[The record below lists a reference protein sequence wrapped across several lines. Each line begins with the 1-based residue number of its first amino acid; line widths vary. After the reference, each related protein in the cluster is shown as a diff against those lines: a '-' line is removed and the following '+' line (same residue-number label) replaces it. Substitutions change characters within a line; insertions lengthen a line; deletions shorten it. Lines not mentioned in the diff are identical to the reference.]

1 MRLDSRARRVKL
13 ARRSRS
19 ELERRAGP
27 RDTVR
32 LMASPAKSH
41 RSIDR
46 DLLEML
52 ACPDTRQ
59 RLAEAGADVL
69 DRVNA
74 RVRAKTA
81 KNVGG
86 KLVEVELEA
95 GLVRHDGKIVYPIR
109 DGIPVLLVDE
119 GIPA

>member
-1 MRLDSRARRVKL
+1 
-13 ARRSRS
+13 
-19 ELERRAGP
+19 
-27 RDTVR
+27 
-32 LMASPAKSH
+32 MASPAKNH

-59 RLAEAGADVL
+59 KLAEAGADVL
-69 DRVNA
+69 ERVNA
-74 RVRAKTA
+74 RVRAKGA

-86 KLVEVELEA
+86 KAVEMELEA
-95 GLVRHDGKIVYPIR
+95 GLVRQDGKIVYPIR

>member
-1 MRLDSRARRVKL
+1 M
-13 ARRSRS
+13 
-19 ELERRAGP
+19 LERRAGA
-27 RDTVR
+27 RDTLR
-32 LMASPAKSH
+32 AMASPAKNR

-52 ACPDTRQ
+52 ACPETRQ

-69 DRVNA
+69 ARVNA
-74 RVRAKTA
+74 RVRSKEAR
-81 KNVGG
+81 NVGG
-86 KLVEVELEA
+86 KAVELELEA
-95 GLVRHDGKIVYPIR
+95 GLVRQDGKIVYPIR

>member
-1 MRLDSRARRVKL
+1 MS
-13 ARRSRS
+13 
-19 ELERRAGP
+19 
-27 RDTVR
+27 
-32 LMASPAKSH
+32 SPAKNR

-69 DRVNA
+69 ERVNQ
-74 RVRAKTA
+74 RVRGGQAQ
-81 KNVGG
+81 NVGG
-86 KLVEVELEA
+86 KPVATELEA
-95 GLVRHDGKIVYPIR
+95 GLVRHDGKIVYPVR

-119 GIPA
+119 GIAV